1 MVGLEVLVTDQ
12 QGNRLTGIPVYVHV
26 IPSGNPIYGTTQPY
40 NLTPQ
45 NTNSMGIANWSNVE
59 AGAQFQAVADGSPN
73 YTTET
78 GSTST
83 TLTSGGYIQIV
94 LAAITAPTASGTCKT
109 GYTYDQNIGYCVQVA
124 TVGTS
129 GSIAAISDWIG
140 KYWYIFAIILVI
152 IVIGIVIAMIYKS
165 KGKSTTN
172 IEAKLI

>member
-26 IPSGNPIYGTTQPY
+26 VPSGNPIYGTTQPY
-40 NLTPQ
+40 NLTQQ

-94 LAAITAPTASGTCKT
+94 LAAITAPTASGTCPT
-109 GYTYDQNIGYCVQVA
+109 GYQYNQNIGYCVQIA

-129 GSIAAISDWIG
+129 GSVAAISDWIG

-152 IVIGIVIAMIYKS
+152 VVIGIVIAMIYKS

-172 IEAKLI
+172 IEAKLV